1 MTIADWRKKIDDLD
15 RKLVDLLN
23 ERAQCAREIGRLKR
37 GTNQPVYEPEREKVI
52 HENVH
57 RANRG
62 PLADRDL
69 TTIFERLID
78 VMRKIQKEE
87 FVPKSAA
94 ESGDTELE
102 AETIRNS

>member
-1 MTIADWRKKIDDLD
+1 MDIADWRKKIDELD
-15 RKLVDLLN
+15 GKLVELLN
-23 ERAQCAREIGRLKR
+23 ERARCAQEIGRLKR

-52 HENVH
+52 HENVR

-69 TTIFERLID
+69 TMIYERLID

-87 FVPKSAA
+87 FAPKVKSG
-94 ESGDTELE
+94 SGDTEFE
-102 AETIRNS
+102 AEVND

>member
-1 MTIADWRKKIDDLD
+1 MDITDWRKKIDDLD

-23 ERAQCAREIGRLKR
+23 ERALCAREIGRLKR

-69 TTIFERLID
+69 TTIYERLID

-87 FVPKSAA
+87 FVSKPGADT
-94 ESGDTELE
+94 GNTELE
-102 AETIRNS
+102 AELND

>member
-1 MTIADWRKKIDDLD
+1 MDIADWRKKIDDLD

-23 ERAQCAREIGRLKR
+23 ERARYAQEIGRLKR

-62 PLADRDL
+62 PLDDRDL
-69 TTIFERLID
+69 TTIYERLID
-78 VMRKIQKEE
+78 VMRKIQKDE
-87 FVPKSAA
+87 FVPKTKAA
-94 ESGDTELE
+94 TGDTELE
-102 AETIRNS
+102 AEVND

>member
-23 ERAQCAREIGRLKR
+23 ERAHCAREIGRLKR
-37 GTNQPVYEPEREKVI
+37 GTKQPVYEPDREKVI

-69 TTIFERLID
+69 TTIYERLID

-87 FVPKSAA
+87 SAPKVKADG
-94 ESGDTELE
+94 GDTELE
-102 AETIRNS
+102 AEIND

>member
-1 MTIADWRKKIDDLD
+1 MNIADWRKKIDDLD

-37 GTNQPVYEPEREKVI
+37 GTNQPVYEPEREKII

-57 RANRG
+57 RANKG
-62 PLADRDL
+62 PLTDRDL
-69 TTIFERLID
+69 MMIYERLID

-87 FVPKSAA
+87 FVPKPVAGA
-94 ESGDTELE
+94 GDTELE
-102 AETIRNS
+102 AEIND

>member
-1 MTIADWRKKIDDLD
+1 MDISDWRNKIDELD

-23 ERAQCAREIGRLKR
+23 QRARYAQEIGRLKR

-52 HENVH
+52 YENVH
-57 RANRG
+57 RANPG

-69 TTIFERLID
+69 TMIYERLID

-87 FVPKSAA
+87 FVPKPKAGAS
-94 ESGDTELE
+94 DTELE
-102 AETIRNS
+102 AEVND